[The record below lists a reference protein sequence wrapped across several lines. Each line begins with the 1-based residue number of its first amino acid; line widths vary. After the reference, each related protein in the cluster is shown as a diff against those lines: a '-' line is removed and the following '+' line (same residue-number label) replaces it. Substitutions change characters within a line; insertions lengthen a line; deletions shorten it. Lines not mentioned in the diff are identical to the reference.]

1 VAAGKQRRT
10 QARSDASTRLVSKRN
25 KAAAAGPRGRCG
37 EVRLGWRLVHGRI
50 RKLLSSL
57 CLPPSSLID
66 PKAPPPRVLPRRP
79 WSRWRLQVA
88 RWAQPQHQVAEG
100 LVFSISDPA
109 LEARVAARRCAWS
122 NSTTEMRRRAPASP
136 RELHLT
142 LHPSM
147 TPMVLTTAG

>member
-10 QARSDASTRLVSKRN
+10 QARSDASTRLVLKRN

-66 PKAPPPRVLPRRP
+66 PEAPPPRVLPRRP

-88 RWAQPQHQVAEG
+88 RWAQPQHQVARGSSSPSLIQLSKLESQRGGVLG
-100 LVFSISDPA
+100 LIQ
-109 LEARVAARRCAWS
+109 RRRCGDVPLPRLGS
-122 NSTTEMRRRAPASP
+122 ST
-136 RELHLT
+136 
-142 LHPSM
+142 
-147 TPMVLTTAG
+147 